1 MIMRRFRVYW
11 FFAATLVILVT
22 PGFAPGEAGSWE
34 NRSIV
39 ATRYGEIRGMADN
52 HSTWTWRGVPYAA
65 PPVGSLRWKAPVAPE
80 SWQGIRNAFKYGS
93 SAAQY
98 LPVIGHLGSEDCL
111 YLNIWRPKGK
121 ENGLPVYVFI
131 HGGGNSIGTGS
142 SPDYSGDVIANRAR
156 MVYVT
161 VNYRLGVF
169 GWFRHPAVTGYGT
182 PEDQSGN
189 FGTMD
194 LIQSLQWI
202 HENITAFGGDP
213 GNVTIAGE
221 SAGAM
226 NVLSLLTAPAAAGLF
241 HRAVAESGLAVMRT
255 TEEAENKS
263 QALLCNLLVAD
274 GKAADIEAARTFL
287 QSMSAFDISV
297 YLRSKTPADLF
308 KGIPTMVGGMAQW
321 PSLYND
327 GTVLPASGYGVFA
340 AGTWA
345 NKVPLLIGVN
355 KDEIK
360 LFRFLIKDPEPGTR
374 NYELL
379 SRYQSL
385 MWRSYGMDTVTM
397 AMSANRSIPPIYA
410 YRFDWGSEDSAGIS
424 VLPGKLGAL
433 MGAHHYAE
441 IPFFL
446 GTGSSQLSMLAGRTF
461 SVQNRPGREK
471 LTDLCMTYLANFARS
486 GNPNGELLPAWIT
499 WNPAAGSDKYLIL
512 DASFKALRISRGSD
526 IVTLQ
531 SVTDLINSDLTEP
544 ERTEFL
550 KILSNSRLF
559 GF

>member
-1 MIMRRFRVYW
+1 MIQRRYRRYW
-11 FFAATLVILVT
+11 FFAVTLAILVS
-22 PGFAPGEAGSWE
+22 PGFASGVVGSWD
-34 NRSIV
+34 NRTIV
-39 ATRYGEIRGMADN
+39 ATQYGEVRGMADM
-52 HSTWTWRGVPYAA
+52 HSTWSWRGIPYAA
-65 PPVGSLRWKAPVAPE
+65 PPVGSLRWKAPMAPE
-80 SWQGIRNAFKYGS
+80 SWQGIRPAISFGS

-98 LPVIGHLGSEDCL
+98 LPVIGPLGSEDCL

-121 ENGLPVYVFI
+121 EIGLPVYVFI
-131 HGGGNSIGTGS
+131 HGGGNSIGTGA
-142 SPDYSGDVIANRAR
+142 SPDYSGDVFASRAK

-169 GWFRHPAVTGYGT
+169 GWFRHPAITGYGS

-189 FGTMD
+189 FGTLD
-194 LIQSLQWI
+194 LIQSLRWI
-202 HENITAFGGDP
+202 QENITSFGGDP

-226 NVLSLLTAPAAAGLF
+226 NVLSLLAAPAAAGLF

-255 TEEAENKS
+255 TADAENKS
-263 QALLCNLLVAD
+263 LTLLCNLLVAD
-274 GKAADIEAARTFL
+274 GNAPDNEAARTYA
-287 QSMSAFDISV
+287 QSMSAFDINV
-297 YLRSKTPADLF
+297 YLRSKIPAELF
-308 KGIPTMVGGMAQW
+308 KGIPTMIGGMAQW
-321 PSLYND
+321 PSLFND

-340 AGTWA
+340 TGTWA

-374 NYELL
+374 YYELL

-385 MWRSYGMDTVTM
+385 MWRSYGLDTVTM
-397 AMSANRSIPPIYA
+397 AMTANRDIPPVYA
-410 YRFDWGSEDSAGIS
+410 YRFDWGSEDAAGIS

-433 MGAHHYAE
+433 MGSHHYAE

-446 GTGSSQLSMLAGRTF
+446 GTGSSQISMLAGRSF
-461 SVQNRPGREK
+461 SVQNRQGREK
-471 LTDLCMTYLANFARS
+471 LTGLCMSYLANFARS
-486 GNPNGELLPAWIT
+486 GNPNGELLPAWT
-499 WNPAAGSDKYLIL
+499 PWNPATGSDKYLIL
-512 DASFKALRISRGSD
+512 DASFKDLRISRGSD

-531 SVTDLINSDLTEP
+531 SVKDLINRELSEP

-550 KILSNSRLF
+550 KVLSASRLF